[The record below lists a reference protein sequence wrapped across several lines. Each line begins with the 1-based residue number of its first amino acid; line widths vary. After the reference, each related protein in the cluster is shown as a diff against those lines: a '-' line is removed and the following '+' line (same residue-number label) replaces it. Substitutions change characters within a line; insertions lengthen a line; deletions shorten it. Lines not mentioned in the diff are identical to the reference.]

1 MIGKIKGILHR
12 GTHYIL
18 HGVPHVTVEAK
29 ILQVHASELLAS
41 RVILITGGSSGIG
54 KAIAKACLESGAKVI
69 ITGRNKEKL
78 YAAIDNLREIST
90 AVYALTLDN
99 TDVKKMKD
107 AILDAEKI
115 AGARLTTLI
124 NNAGIALGSFDHLE
138 EEEFDKVLDTN
149 IKGTVFLSKYFSEYL
164 RQNDIKGNI
173 LNMVSSSG
181 LRPAVSAYEISKWGL
196 RGFTAGL
203 AKKLI
208 PYGIVVNGIAPGPT
222 ATPMLMREGEHNLF
236 HPTNPSGRYTTPEEV
251 ASLAVY
257 LISDMAR
264 QIVGDVVCITGGAGT
279 ITYDDIKY

>member
-12 GTHYIL
+12 GVHYIL
-18 HGVPHVTVEAK
+18 HGVSHVTVEAK
-29 ILQVHASELLAS
+29 ILQVHASGLLEN
-41 RVILITGGSSGIG
+41 RVVLITGGSSGIG
-54 KAIAKACLESGAKVI
+54 KAIAKACLESGAKVV
-69 ITGRNKEKL
+69 ITGRNEEKL
-78 YAAIDNLREIST
+78 HHAVDELREVAT
-90 AVYALTLDN
+90 AIYPMILDN
-99 TDVKKMKD
+99 SDVKKMKD
-107 AILDAEKI
+107 AIWEAERL
-115 AGARLTTLI
+115 AGAKLTTLI

-181 LRPAVSAYEISKWGL
+181 LRPAVSAYEISKWEL

-222 ATPMLMREGEHNLF
+222 ATPMLMRDGEHNLF

-264 QIVGDVVCITGGAGT
+264 QIVGDVVCMTGGAGT
-279 ITYDDIKY
+279 ITYDDIKF

>member
-1 MIGKIKGILHR
+1 MIGKIKSILKR
-12 GTHYIL
+12 GVLYIL
-18 HGVPHVTVEAK
+18 HGVPQVTVEARISQVYSSG
-29 ILQVHASELLAS
+29 ILEN
-41 RVILITGGSSGIG
+41 RVVLITGGSSGIG
-54 KAIAKACLESGAKVI
+54 KAIAKACLESGAKVV
-69 ITGRNKEKL
+69 ITGRNEEKL
-78 YAAIDNLREIST
+78 HHAVDELREVAMT
-90 AVYALTLDN
+90 VYPLILDN
-99 TDVKKMKD
+99 SDVKKMND
-107 AILDAEKI
+107 AIWEAERL
-115 AGARLTTLI
+115 AGAKLTTLI

-222 ATPMLMREGEHNLF
+222 ATPMLMRDGEHNLF

-264 QIVGDVVCITGGAGT
+264 QIVGDVVCMTGGAGT
-279 ITYDDIKY
+279 ITYDDIKF